1 MERLLC
7 GDVGFGKTEVAL
19 RAAMKCV
26 MSGKQ
31 CAILVPTTVLA
42 MQHYQT
48 AVRRFEHF
56 PVNVV
61 MLSRFVPQKRQKEI
75 LKEIRSGKADVI
87 IGTHRIVQKDVEFR
101 SLGLAI
107 VDEEQRFGVAHKEKF
122 KHMFAGVDML
132 TLSATPIPRTL
143 NMAMSGIRDMSVISQ
158 PPQDR
163 YPVQTYVMEYSEP
176 VLVQAIQRELK
187 RGGQVYYI
195 HNRIDTIEFTAAKLQ
210 RYLPDA
216 RILVAHGRMGEAE
229 MSEIWRK
236 LVEHEADILVC
247 TTIIETGVDVPNVN
261 TLIIENADCFGLS
274 QLYQL
279 RGRVGRSNRRAY
291 AYFTFQRDK
300 VLREIAEKRLA
311 AIREF
316 TDLGSGFKIAM
327 KDLEIRGAGNLLGER
342 QHGHMEAVGY
352 DLYCKMLNEAVKN
365 LKGED
370 TAPDFLTTVELE
382 VDAYIPA
389 SYIVNEQQKL
399 DIYKRI
405 AGVETESESAEMKEE
420 LLDRFGTVPK
430 SVDNLLRI
438 ALLRAQAHKLY
449 IMEIKGRPGELRFV
463 YRPDARVHGENIPM
477 LFEQYGNS
485 LKFLPQGNPVFT
497 YQFKRSNVVEKNSE
511 DLLSQAEQMI
521 KDMQRCLL

>member
-1 MERLLC
+1 MYYLYNRVE
-7 GDVGFGKTEVAL
+7 TIE
-19 RAAMKCV
+19 
-26 MSGKQ
+26 Q
-31 CAILVPTTVLA
+31 CAAKVQKLVPGARVGIA
-42 MQHYQT
+42 H
-48 AVRRFEHF
+48 
-56 PVNVV
+56 
-61 MLSRFVPQKRQKEI
+61 
-75 LKEIRSGKADVI
+75 GKM
-87 IGTHRIVQKDVEFR
+87 T
-101 SLGLAI
+101 
-107 VDEEQRFGVAHKEKF
+107 EEQI
-122 KHMFAGVDML
+122 
-132 TLSATPIPRTL
+132 S
-143 NMAMSGIRDMSVISQ
+143 SVWQ
-158 PPQDR
+158 QLLDN
-163 YPVQTYVMEYSEP
+163 E
-176 VLVQAIQRELK
+176 
-187 RGGQVYYI
+187 
-195 HNRIDTIEFTAAKLQ
+195 ID
-210 RYLPDA
+210 
-216 RILVAHGRMGEAE
+216 V
-229 MSEIWRK
+229 
-236 LVEHEADILVC
+236 LVC
-247 TTIIETGVDVPNVN
+247 TTLIETGVDVRNCN
-261 TLIIENADCFGLS
+261 TLIIENADRMGLS
-274 QLYQL
+274 QLYQI
-279 RGRVGRSNRRAY
+279 RGRVGRSNRKAY

-300 VLREIAEKRLA
+300 VLTEIASKRLS

-316 TDLGSGFKIAM
+316 TSFGSGFRIAM
-327 KDLEIRGAGNLLGER
+327 RDLQIRGAGNLLGER